1 MMDRKEEKAFPEVLK
16 ETICAY
22 KEDPAEDKFI
32 DLLCLLW
39 DGIEENGSVPVPAE
53 MDWDKMTIRPSF
65 RPREDGREALV
76 ALTVPDGERYPYF
89 ADVRLRAM
97 VRIMLSMENCAGIL
111 FDPEEDTQM
120 FFRKDLFICAIGAV
134 LGILEDNEDQQDEST
149 DTTRKMRIRR
159 PVDEETFSRIE
170 KKICRFRD
178 DPDDFLAL
186 ELDDDKDMLFIQT
199 VRCGNEYH
207 VELAFDMSDFD
218 WEYPLILG
226 HDMPLDDALK
236 LLRQLCVNGMSPD
249 DIDLVQNEFRD
260 MGFRG
265 TNK

>member
-120 FFRKDLFICAIGAV
+120 FSGRICLSAPSAQCSEYWKITRIDRKRV
-134 LGILEDNEDQQDEST
+134 P
-149 DTTRKMRIRR
+149 TRQGKCVSVGPLTKR
-159 PVDEETFSRIE
+159 PF
-170 KKICRFRD
+170 
-178 DPDDFLAL
+178 P
-186 ELDDDKDMLFIQT
+186 
-199 VRCGNEYH
+199 G
-207 VELAFDMSDFD
+207 
-218 WEYPLILG
+218 
-226 HDMPLDDALK
+226 
-236 LLRQLCVNGMSPD
+236 
-249 DIDLVQNEFRD
+249 
-260 MGFRG
+260 
-265 TNK
+265 